1 MGTSSDEIARQIA
14 ETREEIEDK
23 IVVLRERSA
32 RAVRRS
38 KRALLIAAGVGAAA
52 AVVILGGIV
61 IYRLTRPVTPR
72 ERMAR
77 VIPVAWWE
85 RAMNLREFWELG
97 WRKRVPPLRVY
108 VGDKQVGEEP
118 PSNTAQKIA
127 LRIAQ
132 AAGTAIGGAI
142 VQRVMSR
149 FDKSDAASTG

>member
-14 ETREEIEDK
+14 ETREDIEEK

-52 AVVILGGIV
+52 AIAVAGGIV
-61 IYRLTRPVTPR
+61 IYRMTRPVTVR
-72 ERMAR
+72 ERVQR
-77 VIPVAWWE
+77 VIHGRWFDRLQHLRDAWE
-85 RAMNLREFWELG
+85 IGIRRQ
-97 WRKRVPPLRVY
+97 VPPVRLY

-118 PSNTAQKIA
+118 PANTTQKIA
-127 LRIAQ
+127 IRLAQ

-149 FDKSDAASTG
+149 FDKSDAASAG

>member
-14 ETREEIEDK
+14 ETREDIEEK

-52 AVVILGGIV
+52 AIAVAGGIV
-61 IYRLTRPVTPR
+61 IYRMTRPVTVR
-72 ERMAR
+72 ERVQR
-77 VIPVAWWE
+77 VIPGRWFDRLQHLRDAWE
-85 RAMNLREFWELG
+85 IGIRRQ
-97 WRKRVPPLRVY
+97 VPPVRLY

-118 PSNTAQKIA
+118 PANTTQKIA
-127 LRIAQ
+127 IRLAQ

-149 FDKSDAASTG
+149 FDKSDAASAG